1 MQPPTDTELAPMARE
16 AGYTPPAFAMLLQE
30 EFAIRVGDYIGYK
43 NRLAIQEWLTE
54 EGARHWN
61 RRAGGEAPPDM
72 PGVDVFENQ

>member
-1 MQPPTDTELAPMARE
+1 MKPPTDRELAMRARE
-16 AGYTPPAFAMLLQE
+16 AGYTPSAFAMLLSE

-61 RRAGGEAPPDM
+61 RRASGEAPPNM
-72 PGVDVFENQ
+72 PGIEVFS

>member
-1 MQPPTDTELAPMARE
+1 MPVPTDTELATRARE

-30 EFAIRVGDYIGYK
+30 EFSIRVGDYIGY
-43 NRLAIQEWLTE
+43 RDRMAIQEWLTE

-72 PGVDVFENQ
+72 PGVEVFDRQ